1 MRKLVKK
8 YLAGI
13 IGVAIAVVVFIVPFT
28 FIFLTASKWRT
39 ESGLLEFS
47 LPSTW
52 AFTDNLIA
60 VIEYNDFVILRA
72 FWNSTLLTVFSVA
85 ILTILAA
92 MAAWVIARRNT
103 RLSRVVNYVIL
114 AGLMIPPA
122 VVPTIFLLQGLGIY
136 ATFPSMVLLEIAF
149 NTSFTVMIFRAFI
162 GSIPREIDE
171 AAILDGASPLR
182 LFFSVIFPLLRSVM
196 FTAIILNSVFVFND
210 FVNPLYFL
218 PGDENVT
225 VQLTLFNFQSQFL
238 TRFNWLFMNILLIT
252 IPMIVLFAFFNKRI
266 VAGMT
271 AGAVKG

>member
-1 MRKLVKK
+1 MKKLAKK

-13 IGVAIAVVVFIVPFT
+13 IGVAIAVVIFIVPFT

-60 VIEYNDFVILRA
+60 VIQYNDFVILRA
-72 FWNSTLLTVFSVA
+72 FWNSTVLTVTSVA
-85 ILTILAA
+85 IVTILAA

-103 RLSRVVNYVIL
+103 RLSRAVNYLIL

-136 ATFPSMVLLEIAF
+136 ATFPSMVLLEVAF

-225 VQLTLFNFQSQFL
+225 VQLTLFNFQDQFL

-252 IPMIVLFAFFNKRI
+252 IPMIVLFAFFNRRI

-271 AGAVKG
+271 AGSVKG

>member
-1 MRKLVKK
+1 MKKLAKK

-13 IGVAIAVVVFIVPFT
+13 IGVAIAVVIFIVPFT

-52 AFTDNLIA
+52 AFTDNLVA
-60 VIEYNDFVILRA
+60 VIQYNDFVILRA
-72 FWNSTLLTVFSVA
+72 FWNSTVLTVTSVA
-85 ILTILAA
+85 IVTILAA

-103 RLSRVVNYVIL
+103 RLSRAVNYLIL

-136 ATFPSMVLLEIAF
+136 ATFPSMVLLEVAF

-225 VQLTLFNFQSQFL
+225 VQLTLFNFQDQFL

-252 IPMIVLFAFFNKRI
+252 IPMIVLFAFFNRRI

-271 AGAVKG
+271 AGSVKG